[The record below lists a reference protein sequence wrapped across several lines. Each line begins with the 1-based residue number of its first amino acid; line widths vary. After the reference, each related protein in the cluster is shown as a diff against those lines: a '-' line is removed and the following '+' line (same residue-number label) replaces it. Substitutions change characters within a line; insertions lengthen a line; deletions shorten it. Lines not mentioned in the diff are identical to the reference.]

1 MMRPQVSR
9 TGVLALWSV
18 LLLLG
23 AATGHA
29 QNGPKNGP
37 APASTAQAPEASG
50 QNAIEGLDEERAA
63 DEKDRRERELT
74 GDEEPERAASAWR
87 AGRAVGRR
95 GDRGPQVAAHR
106 VQRRGPPEQD
116 HGRDHDGD

>member
-37 APASTAQAPEASG
+37 APASTGTTPPTPW
-50 QNAIEGLDEERAA
+50 
-63 DEKDRRERELT
+63 RRSPR
-74 GDEEPERAASAWR
+74 
-87 AGRAVGRR
+87 RR
-95 GDRGPQVAAHR
+95 GRPCS
-106 VQRRGPPEQD
+106 
-116 HGRDHDGD
+116 